1 MDVHKEIMSMIKEVH
16 ALYILA
22 KLSGEPKNPEGPQ
35 RPMVSKTSQTE
46 AKETARNVFCKEHK
60 PQRFY
65 WETIINRIY

>member
-1 MDVHKEIMSMIKEVH
+1 MIKEVH

-46 AKETARNVFCKEHK
+46 AKETARNVSCKETQTAK
-60 PQRFY
+60 VLAAQLLDKRDKSC
-65 WETIINRIY
+65 RI